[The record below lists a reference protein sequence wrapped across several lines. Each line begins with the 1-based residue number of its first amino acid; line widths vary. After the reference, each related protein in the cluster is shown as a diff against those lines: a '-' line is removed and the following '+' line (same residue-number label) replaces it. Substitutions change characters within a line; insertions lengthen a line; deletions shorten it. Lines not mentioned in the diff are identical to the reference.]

1 MSSEKHFSLPER
13 RNIFRHPASRGLRVG
28 AGVWYAKAVVC
39 VFSNRIAP
47 CFRISRMIAASVVP
61 IRPL

>member
-1 MSSEKHFSLPER
+1 MVV
-13 RNIFRHPASRGLRVG
+13 RVG

-39 VFSNRIAP
+39 VFPNKIAP